1 MQKKKSKIFKSIFL
15 KYISAF
21 MVINLICLGLL
32 SVIITSLIQAYG
44 NENQMRFL
52 KNSSESLKTFVSN
65 DYISKL
71 SSYAVKGDDGSVIF
85 DPSSDYEKNEFGFAV
100 NNVYKFSDYL
110 LDNMNDILP
119 VINLLSDSIDKL
131 LVFITDANGEIY
143 LSGGGKTTILENELS
158 EYNNEGVYSVS
169 EKVMTILSEK
179 RSIEETGNLEG
190 LLKTNN
196 LISAVPVKDNNG
208 VLYGGLFVCTTD
220 TGVDSLLDAM
230 QKTIIMSCLW
240 IMLASLIVT
249 YFISERLVAPLR
261 DMSKAA
267 RSFANG
273 DFDVRVEVDG
283 NDEVAELAVA
293 INEMATSL
301 QELEEMRRSFLANVS
316 HDLRTPM
323 TTISGFIDS
332 ILDGAI
338 PPDKYDYYL
347 SVIGSEVKRLSRLVV
362 TLLDITKIE
371 AGERK
376 FTPVSFDIAEMARL
390 IMISFEKKIEEKE
403 LQIEFKFANE
413 RMFVLADCD
422 AIHQVLYNIC
432 DNGIKFSR
440 EKGRVIIRIN
450 ELNGTTTVSVYNEG
464 VGIPREDQ
472 KYIFDR
478 FYKSDKS
485 RGLDKTGVGLGMYIS
500 RTIIEAHKQKIWV
513 ESVPGDYCK
522 FSFTLP
528 TSYED

>member
-1 MQKKKSKIFKSIFL
+1 ML
-15 KYISAF
+15 
-21 MVINLICLGLL
+21 INLVCLGLL
-32 SVIITSLIQAYG
+32 SIIITSLIRAYG
-44 NENQMRFL
+44 SENRTNLL
-52 KNSSESLKTFVSN
+52 KNVALAVENYVSEGYMRN
-65 DYISKL
+65 IE
-71 SSYAVKGDDGSVIF
+71 AIPF
-85 DPSSDYEKNEFGFAV
+85 DPDGDASQNPYLTIEQNDLGYSVNGTYSFAE
-100 NNVYKFSDYL
+100 YL
-110 LDNMNDILP
+110 RDNSTEIKSVTD
-119 VINLLSDSIDKL
+119 LLSDSSGNVFI
-131 LVFITDANGEIY
+131 FITDAEGEIA
-143 LSGGGKTTILENELS
+143 LSGGGTATYLENEVKFDAGGN
-158 EYNNEGVYSVS
+158 YVVS
-169 EKVMTILSEK
+169 EDIMKGLVGREVVSEV
-179 RSIEETGNLEG
+179 GDLNG
-190 LLKTNN
+190 FLLRQN
-196 LISAVPVKDNNG
+196 IVASVPVTDARG
-208 VLYGGLFVCTTD
+208 YSYGGVFICSSD
-220 TGVDSLLDAM
+220 IGVDALLDAM

-240 IMLASLIVT
+240 IILASLIVT

-261 DMSKAA
+261 DMSRAAKAF
-267 RSFANG
+267 SNG
-273 DFDVRVEVDG
+273 DFSVRVEVEG
-283 NDEVAELAVA
+283 NDEVAELAAA
-293 INEMATSL
+293 INEMASNL
-301 QELEEMRRSFLANVS
+301 QELEDMRRTFLANVS

-347 SVIGSEVKRLSRLVV
+347 NIIGSEVKRLSRLVV

-376 FTPVSFDIAEMARL
+376 FTPVSFDIAELARL
-390 IMISFEKKIEEKE
+390 IMISFEKKIDEKQ
-403 LQIEFKFANE
+403 LDIEFKFQTE
-413 RMFVLADCD
+413 RMFVLADVD

-440 EKGRVIIRIN
+440 EKGRVILRID

-464 VGIPREDQ
+464 VGILPEEQ

-500 RTIIEAHKQKIWV
+500 RTIIEAHGQKIWV
-513 ESVPGDYCK
+513 ESKPDDYCK

>member
-1 MQKKKSKIFKSIFL
+1 ML
-15 KYISAF
+15 
-21 MVINLICLGLL
+21 INLICLGLL
-32 SVIITSLIQAYG
+32 SVIITSLIRAYG
-44 NENQMRFL
+44 SENQARL
-52 KNSSESLKTFVSN
+52 LGNAASSVETYVAEGYSRSLREKSSDLQNSSVKDPHKAVTKNDLGFSVNSVYPFASYLENNYRQIKEVS
-65 DYISKL
+65 D
-71 SSYAVKGDDGSVIF
+71 
-85 DPSSDYEKNEFGFAV
+85 
-100 NNVYKFSDYL
+100 
-110 LDNMNDILP
+110 
-119 VINLLSDSIDKL
+119 LLSDSIGKL
-131 LVFITDANGEIY
+131 FIFITDDSGEI
-143 LSGGGKTTILENELS
+143 
-158 EYNNEGVYSVS
+158 
-169 EKVMTILSEK
+169 ILSAGGEYTFLEK
-179 RSIEETGNLEG
+179 EAVFNRDGYYTISDDIMKSVASGASSYTGDLDG
-190 LLKTNN
+190 LLRKTN
-196 LISAVPVKDNNG
+196 IVSSVPVKDSFGNN
-208 VLYGGLFVCTTD
+208 YGAVFVCTTD

-230 QKTIIMSCLW
+230 QKTIILSCFW

-249 YFISERLVAPLR
+249 YFISERLVSPLR
-261 DMSKAA
+261 DMSSAAKAF
-267 RSFANG
+267 SNG
-273 DFDVRVEVDG
+273 NFDVRVEVDG
-283 NDEVAELAVA
+283 NDEVAELAEA
-293 INEMATSL
+293 INEMASNL
-301 QELEEMRRSFLANVS
+301 SELEDMRRSFLANVS

-338 PPDKYDYYL
+338 PPDKYNHYL
-347 SVIGSEVKRLSRLVV
+347 SVIGAEIKRLSRLVV

-390 IMISFEKKIEEKE
+390 IVISFEKKIEEKQLE
-403 LQIEFKFANE
+403 VEFKFEND
-413 RMFVLADCD
+413 RMFVLADVD

-440 EKGRVIIRIN
+440 ENGRFILRIE

-464 VGIPREDQ
+464 VGIPLEDQ

-500 RTIIEAHKQKIWV
+500 RTIIEAHGQKIWV
-513 ESVPGDYCK
+513 NSVPEDYCK